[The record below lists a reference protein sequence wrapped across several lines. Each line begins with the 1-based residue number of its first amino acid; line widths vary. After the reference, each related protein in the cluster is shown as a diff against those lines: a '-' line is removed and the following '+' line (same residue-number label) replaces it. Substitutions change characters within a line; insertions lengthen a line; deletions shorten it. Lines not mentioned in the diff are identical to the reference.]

1 MPYMPWC
8 YLCQLGDPHD
18 VHMTDEDHYAGY
30 IPPLTVWGIPLGEYE
45 RMERT
50 MGTYDPIAAKRARL
64 EREIRR
70 VQTELDALELVPTED
85 VYADG
90 TIIRA
95 EILNPGKRDPT
106 TYVFLK
112 VSDPQGVS
120 TRNPSGVRWYHTGWI
135 QHNPGASRGNTY
147 QLTYFQGWSELQ
159 KWMAESGRVVETWTV
174 MSAQQATFPIDTA
187 NQTSER

>member
-1 MPYMPWC
+1 MVNFLY
-8 YLCQLGDPHD
+8 D
-18 VHMTDEDHYAGY
+18 DEPEHPLYAH
-30 IPPLTVWGIPLGEYE
+30 LHE
-45 RMERT
+45 RMMAQWNRERREQ

-70 VQTELDALELVPTED
+70 AQTELDALELVPTED

-90 TIIRA
+90 AIIRA
-95 EILNPGKRDPT
+95 EILNPGKREPF

-112 VSDPQGVS
+112 VV
-120 TRNPSGVRWYHTGWI
+120 NPDAPGGPTTRWYHTGWI
-135 QHNPGASRGNTY
+135 QHNPHTGRGNAY

-174 MSAQQATFPIDTA
+174 MSPQRGMFPVDAEASPSARTKDYTKGA
-187 NQTSER
+187 Y